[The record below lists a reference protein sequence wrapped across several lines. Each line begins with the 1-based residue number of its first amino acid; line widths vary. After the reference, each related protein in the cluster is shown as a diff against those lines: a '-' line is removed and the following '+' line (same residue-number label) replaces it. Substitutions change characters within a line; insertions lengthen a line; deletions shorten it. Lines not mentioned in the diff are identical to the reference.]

1 MAHAAHQS
9 LRSAIRPLLL
19 PNNQG
24 EPCISSVRD
33 DGFGSQIHQLIHHRI
48 VAEAMHVPF
57 CPWRLIEPYHK
68 TLQLHPRAGSVEWTN
83 QLNICGLPRLLTEDR
98 NKDGDCKNVHNCYAC
113 SVCNCPRLNTS
124 GVYDV
129 RLENRILKRQLM
141 RHVNAMQS
149 SFVRSMT
156 GWASSASGQGVFGRA
171 TRYARDA
178 LRAQRGLLRAK
189 QPPAD
194 CSAFYSPGLVH
205 VALHAR
211 RGDVMLG
218 PAGGPK
224 SKVHRRVSNATYRA
238 ALLDAHDALNI
249 IGHQLHIFSEGV
261 PSDFAAV
268 VAPPLPPVALH
279 LNGNDFTSWDC
290 LGRADV
296 LITSGSGTFS
306 VTAGFYAAD
315 ETSVLFLPDV
325 NGSLRDMRHLVA
337 AALPNHML
345 LAPNGT
351 LTRHARR
358 VLSQKRTKSVL
369 HSGRVACGP

>member
-48 VAEAMHVPF
+48 VAEAMNVPF
-57 CPWRLIEPYHK
+57 CPWRLIEPYHR

-113 SVCNCPRLNTS
+113 SMCNCPRLNTS

-171 TRYARDA
+171 TRHARDA
-178 LRAQRGLLRAK
+178 LRAQRGLLRTK

-249 IGHQLHIFSEGV
+249 IGH
-261 PSDFAAV
+261 PPAA
-268 VAPPLPPVALH
+268 H
-279 LNGNDFTSWDC
+279 L
-290 LGRADV
+290 LRGRA
-296 LITSGSGTFS
+296 I
-306 VTAGFYAAD
+306 
-315 ETSVLFLPDV
+315 
-325 NGSLRDMRHLVA
+325 
-337 AALPNHML
+337 
-345 LAPNGT
+345 
-351 LTRHARR
+351 
-358 VLSQKRTKSVL
+358 
-369 HSGRVACGP
+369 